1 MDKLGVGVGVGVE
14 GVVEGDG
21 DGLLLVGR
29 SSHKDRPAP
38 DEDDDLGE
46 KDEEVMYEM
55 DVKNKEEV
63 STRASRVLR
72 RGEL

>member
-1 MDKLGVGVGVGVE
+1 MDELGLGVGVGVE

-21 DGLLLVGR
+21 DGLLLVGPA
-29 SSHKDRPAP
+29 SHKGRPAP
-38 DEDDDLGE
+38 KKDDDLGE
-46 KDEEVMYEM
+46 KDEEVMYEV

-72 RGEL
+72 SGEL